1 MRGVIVRTR
10 VCTATHDPWDAEDL
24 RRQLGL
30 SPTRRQLNP
39 KQLAR
44 ALARAQ
50 RRSWRR
56 RTRTTRLERM
66 LADVRRKPFPGLP
79 LAAAKDIHRK
89 SREIVESMDKRSM
102 DTRTMGTRTML
113 GVSSVPSSN
122 VTSGIASKDTP
133 SGATSG
139 LQSGMTNTTTVA
151 SNEPSSGIDSTSTGS
166 GSDSTSTVSGSD
178 STSTGSGSDGRDDDT
193 RSVSNTTEAPR
204 PTDTQTSPATSSAG
218 AGAADA
224 RGTWPEEGSR
234 PLTPAQLRE
243 KRLLR
248 YVRLPSNFAMDS
260 MPTYPLGARQ
270 PCTTCTGLQKKVR
283 PSTRV
288 ED

>member
-1 MRGVIVRTR
+1 MKGVIVRTR
-10 VCTATHDPWDAEDL
+10 VCRACTATPDPWDTEDL

-30 SPTRRQLNP
+30 PPTRRQLNP

-50 RRSWRR
+50 RQSWRR

-102 DTRTMGTRTML
+102 DTRSML
-113 GVSSVPSSN
+113 GVSTVSSSN
-122 VTSGIASKDTP
+122 VTSGIASTDTP

-139 LQSGMTNTTTVA
+139 MVSGITNGTTTVA
-151 SNEPSSGIDSTSTGS
+151 SSGSDSTSTGS
-166 GSDSTSTVSGSD
+166 GSKESGDIDGTSAS
-178 STSTGSGSDGRDDDT
+178 SGSDGRDDDT
-193 RSVSNTTEAPR
+193 RSVSSNTTEAPR
-204 PTDTQTSPATSSAG
+204 PTDTQMSPATSS

-234 PLTPAQLRE
+234 PLTSAQLRE
-243 KRLLR
+243 KRLQK
-248 YVRLPSNFAMDS
+248 YLPHSS
-260 MPTYPLGARQ
+260 PPQ
-270 PCTTCTGLQKKVR
+270 
-283 PSTRV
+283 
-288 ED
+288 